1 MRTSREG
8 PELNAIMSVSVDSS
22 NTDARVRDTSAQ
34 DVSIDPQDGSRRRR
48 RRIFILIGGIAILL
62 IVVGIV
68 VKSYVNSNVL
78 VPRARVRIAT
88 VTRGSFIRD
97 VAAEGVVVVANSPT
111 LFSPAIGTVTFNVVA
126 GAPVTPGQVL
136 ATVDSP
142 ELTNELARERATL
155 DGLTVSLERQAIET
169 HRQILESKQT
179 VDLATTQ
186 VRATERELERM
197 KSGLDQGV
205 VARRDL
211 DKAQDARDDARL
223 TYDHAV
229 SNARLQED
237 SLNFDLKTKR
247 TDVERQK
254 LLVADLQRRVEGL
267 TVRSPVK
274 GMVGSLLVNQKAAVT
289 ENAGLLTVVDLSALE
304 VEFSISESY
313 ASDLAINMA
322 AEINYAGKNYR
333 GTVTSISPEVQQNE
347 VKGRLRFADRVPPG
361 VRQNQRVNVRI
372 VLDQRDNVL
381 KVERGAFVDAG
392 SVAYRV
398 QDGVAVR
405 QPVTLGPMSVGEV
418 QILSGLNAGDQII
431 VSNVSEFG
439 DAPEV
444 HLTD

>member
-1 MRTSREG
+1 
-8 PELNAIMSVSVDSS
+8 MSVSIDPNSE
-22 NTDARVRDTSAQ
+22 NKVRDTSAQ
-34 DVSIDPQDGSRRRR
+34 DVIVDSGSTVRRRR
-48 RRIFILIGGIAILL
+48 RVIMILVCGITAF
-62 IVVGIV
+62 VVVAGLV
-68 VKSYVNSNVL
+68 VRGWTNSKVA

-88 VTRGSFIRD
+88 VTRGAFVRD
-97 VAAEGVVVVANSPT
+97 IAAEGLVIVANSPT
-111 LFSPAIGTVTFNVVA
+111 LFSSAVGTVTFNVVA

-142 ELTNELARERATL
+142 ALKNELAREHATL

-169 HRQILESKQT
+169 HRQVLESKQT

-186 VRATERELERM
+186 VRATQRELERM
-197 KSGLDQGV
+197 KSGIDQGV

-229 SNARLQED
+229 SNAKLQED
-237 SLNFDLKTKR
+237 SLSFDLKNKR

-254 LLVADLQRRVEGL
+254 LLVEDLERRVDAL

-304 VEFSISESY
+304 VEFSVAESY
-313 ASDLAINMA
+313 ASDLAIDMA
-322 AEINYAGKNYR
+322 ADINYTGKNYR
-333 GTVTSISPEVQQNE
+333 GTVTAISPEVQQNE
-347 VKGRLRFADRVPPG
+347 VKGRVRFADQVPPG

-372 VLDQRDNVL
+372 VLDQRNNTL
-381 KVERGAFVDAG
+381 KVERGAFVETG

-398 QDGVAVR
+398 LGDVATR

-431 VSNVSEFG
+431 VSSVGEFG

-444 HLTD
+444 HLID

>member
-1 MRTSREG
+1 
-8 PELNAIMSVSVDSS
+8 VDS
-22 NTDARVRDTSAQ
+22 NTETKVRDTSAQ
-34 DVSIDPQDGSRRRR
+34 DVLIDPSGGARRRR
-48 RRIFILIGGIAILL
+48 RVILILAGG
-62 IVVGIV
+62 VVALAV
-68 VKSYVNSNVL
+68 VFGLVVRSWMNSNVV

-88 VTRGSFIRD
+88 VTRGSFVRD
-97 VAAEGVVVVANSPT
+97 IAAEGTVVVANSPT
-111 LFSPAIGTVTFNVVA
+111 LFSSAIGTVTFNVVA
-126 GAPVTPGQVL
+126 GAPVIPEQVL

-142 ELTNELARERATL
+142 ALKNELARERATL
-155 DGLTVSLERQAIET
+155 DGLRESLERQAIET

-197 KSGLDQGV
+197 KSGLEQGV
-205 VARRDL
+205 VPRRDF

-223 TYDHAV
+223 TYNHAV
-229 SNARLQED
+229 SNAQLQEN

-254 LLVADLQRRVEGL
+254 LVVADLERRVDAL

-274 GMVGSLLVNQKAAVT
+274 GMVGSLLVDQKAAVT

-304 VEFSISESY
+304 VEFSVSESY
-313 ASDLAINMA
+313 ASDLAIDMA
-322 AEINYAGKNYR
+322 ADINYAGKNYR

-347 VKGRLRFADRVPPG
+347 VKGRVRFADRVPLG

-372 VLDQRDNVL
+372 VLDQRDNAL

-398 QDGVAVR
+398 QGDVATR
-405 QPVTLGPMSVGEV
+405 QTVTFGPMSVGEV
-418 QILSGLNAGDQII
+418 QILSGLNTGDQVI
-431 VSNVSEFG
+431 VSSVSDFG

>member
-1 MRTSREG
+1 M
-8 PELNAIMSVSVDSS
+8 
-22 NTDARVRDTSAQ
+22 
-34 DVSIDPQDGSRRRR
+34 
-48 RRIFILIGGIAILL
+48 LL
-62 IVVGIV
+62 IVVCAVAAFAVAFGLV
-68 VKSYVNSNVL
+68 VRSWMNSKVV

-88 VTRGSFIRD
+88 VTRGSFVRD
-97 VAAEGVVVVANSPT
+97 IAAEGLVVVANSPT
-111 LFSPAIGTVTFNVVA
+111 LFSSAVGTVTFNVVA
-126 GAPVTPGQVL
+126 GAAVTPEQVL

-142 ELTNELARERATL
+142 ALKNELARERATL

-186 VRATERELERM
+186 VRATQRELERM
-197 KSGLDQGV
+197 KSGIDQGV

-237 SLNFDLKTKR
+237 SLNFDLKNKR
-247 TDVERQK
+247 TEVERQK
-254 LLVADLQRRVEGL
+254 LLVADLERRVDAL

-304 VEFSISESY
+304 VEFSVSESY
-313 ASDLAINMA
+313 ASDLAIGMA
-322 AEINYAGKNYR
+322 SEINYAGRNYR

-347 VKGRLRFADRVPPG
+347 VKGRVRFSDRVPPG

-372 VLDQRDNVL
+372 VLDQRNNVL

-392 SVAYRV
+392 SIAYRV
-398 QDGVAVR
+398 QADVATR
-405 QPVTLGPMSVGEV
+405 LPVTLGPMSVGEV

-431 VSNVSEFG
+431 VSSVSEFG

>member
-1 MRTSREG
+1 
-8 PELNAIMSVSVDSS
+8 MSV
-22 NTDARVRDTSAQ
+22 VRDTSAQ
-34 DVSIDPQDGSRRRR
+34 DDIVDPGSGAGRRRR
-48 RRIFILIGGIAILL
+48 LILIIAGGAIAFVLVFGL
-62 IVVGIV
+62 V
-68 VKSYVNSNVL
+68 VKSWMNSKVV

-88 VTRGSFIRD
+88 VTRGAFVRD
-97 VAAEGVVVVANSPT
+97 IAADGLVVVANSPT
-111 LFSPAIGTVTFNVVA
+111 LFSSAVGTVTFNVVA
-126 GAPVTPGQVL
+126 GAPVTSGQVL

-142 ELTNELARERATL
+142 ALNNELARERATL
-155 DGLTVSLERQAIET
+155 DGFQVSLERQAIET

-197 KSGLDQGV
+197 KSGIEQGV
-205 VARRDL
+205 VAHRDF

-223 TYDHAV
+223 TYNHAV
-229 SNARLQED
+229 SNAKLQAD
-237 SLNFDLKTKR
+237 SLNFDLKNKR

-254 LLVADLQRRVEGL
+254 LLVADLERRVAAL

-304 VEFSISESY
+304 VEFSVSESY
-313 ASDLAINMA
+313 ASDLAIGMA
-322 AEINYAGKNYR
+322 ADINYAGKNYG

-347 VKGRLRFADRVPPG
+347 VKGRLRFAAGQIPPG

-372 VLDQRDNVL
+372 VLDQRNNVL

-392 SVAYRV
+392 SAVYRV
-398 QDGVAVR
+398 QGDMASR
-405 QPVTLGPMSVGEV
+405 QPVKLGPMSVGEV
-418 QILSGLNAGDQII
+418 QILSGLNSGDEII
-431 VSNVSEFG
+431 VSSVSEFG

-444 HLTD
+444 HLSD